1 MNINIVHSLMNITVL
16 TLITYT
22 NFHDKKSFMYNLH
35 YLILIFEFIKNYSGS
50 GTAGTRKIAKLFSQN
65 TKINKINIKN

>member
-1 MNINIVHSLMNITVL
+1 MNITVL
-16 TLITYT
+16 ALITYT

-35 YLILIFEFIKNYSGS
+35 YYLILIFKFIKNYSGS